1 MMLNIFKLFVVG
13 LLVSGCASTIQSQV
27 QTFSDI
33 EDSIQYRNVFIT
45 SKDEKN
51 IETLEWKTYSEI
63 LEVELLSKG
72 LFRGADRNDADLI
85 AIFSYGIDEGET
97 TSSTYSIPQYGQT
110 GISSSYTTGSYSSYG
125 TYSGRTINVP
135 SYGVTG
141 YRTGTKVKQ
150 LYTRFVRLD
159 FFDAKTNE
167 KKYEASAISKGSCG
181 ALSSVVKQIIAAS
194 LSYYPQSGTGF
205 IELPYTGNC

>member
-1 MMLNIFKLFVVG
+1 M
-13 LLVSGCASTIQSQV
+13 
-27 QTFSDI
+27 
-33 EDSIQYRNVFIT
+33 
-45 SKDEKN
+45 
-51 IETLEWKTYSEI
+51 
-63 LEVELLSKG
+63 LSKG

-159 FFDAKTNE
+159 FFDAKL
-167 KKYEASAISKGSCG
+167 SAVRPNNSSFLSDSSSTTFVVSLIFNFMLSCS
-181 ALSSVVKQIIAAS
+181 ALRNIFFNDEFRFTI
-194 LSYYPQSGTGF
+194 
-205 IELPYTGNC
+205 